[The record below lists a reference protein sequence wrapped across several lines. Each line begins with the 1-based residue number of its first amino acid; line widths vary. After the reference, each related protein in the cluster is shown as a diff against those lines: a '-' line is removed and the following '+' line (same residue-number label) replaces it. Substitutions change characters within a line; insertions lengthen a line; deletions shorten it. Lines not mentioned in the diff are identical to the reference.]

1 MTVTQQEEEGKR
13 LPPSRDIWRRT
24 LVLALGGGFGFW
36 ATNFAISLT
45 PMAAEYR
52 AGLSIA
58 YVPMLV
64 EALVGG
70 LTVGLGVGFCLLR
83 FFDKI
88 PTKNPILKSL
98 ILSSLALILV
108 TIVLEVPGKFLA
120 DITDPWHYFLVGALF
135 NVLRISALGIVIGV
149 LFERLH
155 RHIAGT

>member
-1 MTVTQQEEEGKR
+1 M
-13 LPPSRDIWRRT
+13 
-24 LVLALGGGFGFW
+24 
-36 ATNFAISLT
+36 
-45 PMAAEYR
+45 
-52 AGLSIA
+52 
-58 YVPMLV
+58 
-64 EALVGG
+64 
-70 LTVGLGVGFCLLR
+70 LR

-120 DITDPWHYFLVGALF
+120 DITDPWHYILVGALL
-135 NVLRISALGIVIGV
+135 NVLRISALGNVIGV